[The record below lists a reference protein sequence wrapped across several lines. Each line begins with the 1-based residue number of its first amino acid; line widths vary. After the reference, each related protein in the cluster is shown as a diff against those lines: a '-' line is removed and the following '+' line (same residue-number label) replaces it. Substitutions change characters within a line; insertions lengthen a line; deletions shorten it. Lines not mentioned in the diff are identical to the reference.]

1 MSSMRKARVFNHG
14 VYAGELIDSGEE
26 HYAFIYDENYQG
38 PPISLTMPLTKRRFD
53 YKQFPPFFDGLL
65 PEGMLLEALLK
76 NAKIDRKDLFSQIV
90 TVGKDLV
97 GSVTVE
103 GEA

>member
-1 MSSMRKARVFNHG
+1 VREANVYNFG
-14 VYAGELIDSGEE
+14 IYAGKLLDIGDGT
-26 HYAFIYDENYQG
+26 FRFVYDKQYFG
-38 PPISLTMPLTKRRFD
+38 PPISLTMPVTQGEFS
-53 YKQFPPFFDGLL
+53 YVHFPPFFDGLL

-76 NAKIDRKDLFSQIV
+76 NAKIDRKDLFLQLV

-103 GEA
+103 AVQ

>member
-1 MSSMRKARVFNHG
+1 MRKARVYNHG
-14 VYAGELIDSGEE
+14 VYAGELVDFTDGS
-26 HYAFIYDENYQG
+26 YAFIYDEHYDG
-38 PPISLTMPLTKRRFD
+38 PAISLTMPITKKRFN
-53 YKQFPPFFDGLL
+53 YHQFPPFFDGLL

>member
-1 MSSMRKARVFNHG
+1 MRKARVFNHG
-14 VYAGELIDSGEE
+14 VYAGELIDSNDGT
-26 HYAFIYDENYQG
+26 YSFIYDDNYQG
-38 PPISLTMPLTKRRFD
+38 PAISLSMPLVKKQFH